1 MRRSPEYQYRRSSPM
16 YRSYCH
22 VFVLKHD
29 LYFIYTE
36 MGVDLEVGKD
46 IKENSGIINK
56 ILH

>member
-1 MRRSPEYQYRRSSPM
+1 M